1 MSQSNHR
8 ILLTFAFALSIVV
21 CVLILL
27 LPASSLIV
35 DLVYQAF

>member
-1 MSQSNHR
+1 MTKHR
-8 ILLTFAFALSIVV
+8 LLLLLASALSLVA
-21 CVLILL
+21 CLLFLI

>member
-1 MSQSNHR
+1 MPQTKHR
-8 ILLTFAFALSIVV
+8 VILLVASALSILA
-21 CVLILL
+21 CLLFLI

>member
-1 MSQSNHR
+1 MSPSSHR
-8 ILLTFAFALSIVV
+8 VLLTLAFALSIVV
-21 CVLILL
+21 CTLILL

>member
-1 MSQSNHR
+1 MPLTKRHPLVIAAL
-8 ILLTFAFALSIVV
+8 ILSLAA